1 MVSAGVSWNGKT
13 KLHFIDTK
21 KVKVNSES
29 YQKLLEKGLLPDC
42 CHLYPDGNFVFQQ
55 DGATSHTSRTT
66 QAYLDQSVEEFIK
79 KDEWPPQSPDLNP
92 MDYSIWNSL
101 SEKVYEGRTEVTRLK
116 KCWDKISLREIRST
130 ISSWKKRQGSFWSR
144 WRPYWSLI
152 SVNSR

>member
-1 MVSAGVSWNGKT
+1 MVSAGVLWNGKT

-29 YQKLLEKGLLPDC
+29 YQQLLEKGLLHDC
-42 CHLYPDGNFVFQQ
+42 RRLYPDGNFVFQQ

-92 MDYSIWNSL
+92 MDYSIWNLL
-101 SEKVYEGRTEVTRLK
+101 SEKVYRTHRGV
-116 KCWDKISLREIRST
+116 
-130 ISSWKKRQGSFWSR
+130 
-144 WRPYWSLI
+144 
-152 SVNSR
+152 